1 MVDDPRWYDDVHGR
15 DGDEYH
21 YCGGDDGD
29 AD

>member
-1 MVDDPRWYDDVHGR
+1 MVDDPRWYDDVHDH

-21 YCGGDDGD
+21 SCGGGDGD